1 MPKGGK
7 QPGAGRPKGS
17 FTKPR
22 LKDYISESEVK
33 ELIEKAKEQA
43 KGGDTKLLTFIL
55 EQIFGKAPQAIDLTS
70 DGKALSVS
78 FDASFNTSSQT
89 KGDNRKS
96 G

>member
-17 FTKPR
+17 ITKPR

-70 DGKALSVS
+70 DGKSLSVS
-78 FDASFNTSSQT
+78 FDASFNVASQT